1 MIDKLELLLALA
13 RERHFGRAAERPALR
28 SRRLSSALKSLE
40 DQFGV
45 LIVERGSRFRCFTPE
60 GERMLD
66 WARRIVGDSRAMRQ
80 EIDALKKGLS
90 GHLRLAVI
98 PTALPFVDRA
108 HVAHAPALSGR
119 SPHRPVDDARTL
131 VMRSSKTSRSTSGIS
146 YVDTEPPA
154 KFEAVASLR
163 GAVRAA
169 RGARQPLAKREQ
181 ITWAEAGKLPLCLLT
196 PDMQNRRLIDR
207 HLAGCGR
214 RADADARIATR
225 MLVLYAHVRT
235 GEWASILPARL
246 AETLDRP
253 SRLRP
258 ISLVQ
263 PTVTH
268 KIGLIVTRREPHSP
282 LVAAFIAHAKRI
294 ANPTEPSQRRQSIN
308 EPAGSAIVHKVAHAP
323 YGTGTL

>member
-13 RERHFGRAAERPALR
+13 RERHFGRAAESAGVTQPT
-28 SRRLSSALKSLE
+28 LSSALKSLE

-60 GERMLD
+60 GERILD

-90 GHLRLAVI
+90 GHLRLAVV
-98 PTALPFVDRA
+98 PTALPFVAELTVPIRQRY
-108 HVAHAPALSGR
+108 PAVCLTVLSMT
-119 SPHRPVDDARTL
+119 SDL
-131 VMRSSKTSRSTSGIS
+131 VMQKLENLEVDVGIS
-146 YVDTEPPA
+146 YVDTEPPP
-154 KFEAVASLR
+154 KFEAVALYEEQYVLLVAPES
-163 GAVRAA
+163 
-169 RGARQPLAKREQ
+169 PYAKREQ

-196 PDMQNRRLIDR
+196 RDMQNRRLIDR
-207 HLAGCGR
+207 HLA
-214 RADADARIATR
+214 DAGVVQTPTLESNS

-258 ISLVQ
+258 ITLVQ
-263 PTVTH
+263 PTVIH
-268 KIGLIVTRREPHSP
+268 KLGLIVTRREPHSP

-294 ANPTEPSQRRQSIN
+294 ANPTD
-308 EPAGSAIVHKVAHAP
+308 AISV
-323 YGTGTL
+323 

>member
-13 RERHFGRAAERPALR
+13 RERHFGRAAESAGVTQPT
-28 SRRLSSALKSLE
+28 LSSALKSLE

-60 GERMLD
+60 GERILD
-66 WARRIVGDSRAMRQ
+66 WARRIVGDTRAMRQ

-90 GHLRLAVI
+90 GHLRLAVV
-98 PTALPFVDRA
+98 PTALPFVSELTVPIRQRY
-108 HVAHAPALSGR
+108 PAVCLTVLSMT
-119 SPHRPVDDARTL
+119 SDL
-131 VMRSSKTSRSTSGIS
+131 VMQKLENLEVDVGIS
-146 YVDTEPPA
+146 YVDTEPPPR
-154 KFEAVASLR
+154 FEAVALYEEQYVLLVAPES
-163 GAVRAA
+163 
-169 RGARQPLAKREQ
+169 PYAKREQ

-196 PDMQNRRLIDR
+196 RDMQNRRLIDR
-207 HLAGCGR
+207 HLA
-214 RADADARIATR
+214 DAGVVQTPTLESNS

-263 PTVTH
+263 PTVIH
-268 KIGLIVTRREPHSP
+268 KLGLIVTRREPHSP

-294 ANPTEPSQRRQSIN
+294 ANPTD
-308 EPAGSAIVHKVAHAP
+308 AISV
-323 YGTGTL
+323 

>member
-13 RERHFGRAAERPALR
+13 RERHFGRAADASGVTQPT
-28 SRRLSSALKSLE
+28 LSSALKSLE

-60 GERMLD
+60 GERILD

-80 EIDALKKGLS
+80 EIEALKRGLS

-98 PTALPFVDRA
+98 PTSLPFLAELTVPMRRRYPDVTLTVLSMTSDSILTRLENLEVDI
-108 HVAHAPALSGR
+108 
-119 SPHRPVDDARTL
+119 
-131 VMRSSKTSRSTSGIS
+131 GIS
-146 YVDTEPPA
+146 YVDTEPPPRY
-154 KFEAVASLR
+154 EMIRIYDEQYVLLVAPES
-163 GAVRAA
+163 
-169 RGARQPLAKREQ
+169 PLAKRDQ
-181 ITWAEAGKLPLCLLT
+181 VTWAEAGQLPLCLLT

-207 HLAGCGR
+207 HLAEAGVHQ
-214 RADADARIATR
+214 TPTLESNS
-225 MLVLYAHVRT
+225 MLVLYAHVRS
-235 GEWASILPARL
+235 GEWASILPSRL

-268 KIGLIVTRREPHSP
+268 KIGLVVTKREPHSP
-282 LVAAFIAHAKRI
+282 LVAAFIAHAKRVGQ
-294 ANPTEPSQRRQSIN
+294 PTNARIS
-308 EPAGSAIVHKVAHAP
+308 
-323 YGTGTL
+323 